1 MFSLYIHVPFCAMR
15 CVYCD
20 FFSNTDTRYKEPYLR
35 AIEKE
40 MELRGEYID
49 DDTLETIYL
58 GGGTP
63 SRLSGNDLERIFN
76 AISRRF
82 SITEGAEITLEANP
96 DDIRPDYLSALRD
109 LPINRISMGIQSF
122 RPEDL
127 RLLNRR
133 HDREQAIR
141 AVELCQAHGF
151 TNLSIDLIYGLPGQT
166 PEAWEENLRQAI
178 RLGTPHLSAYH
189 LTYEEGTALY
199 KRLQAGQVEP
209 VDEEVSVTLFHILTE
224 RMAEAGFQ
232 HYEIS
237 NFARPGF
244 HARHNSAYWIG
255 KPYLG
260 LGPSAHSYNRTSRE
274 WNVASLPLYL
284 RGVESGQPA
293 TERETLDLST
303 RYNDFIITG
312 LRTMWGIS
320 LDKLR
325 TEFGEALLAYCQKQ
339 ARPYIQRGL
348 LRQENDRLALS
359 QAGILLSDGIMSELM
374 YIK

>member
-1 MFSLYIHVPFCAMR
+1 MFSLYIHVPFCATR

-63 SRLSGNDLERIFN
+63 SQLSGNDLERIFN

-82 SITEGAEITLEANP
+82 SIAEGAEITLEANP

-122 RPEDL
+122 QPEDL

-199 KRLQAGQVEP
+199 KRLQAGQVKP

-244 HARHNSAYWIG
+244 HARHNSAYWTG

-284 RGVESGQPA
+284 RGIESGQPA

>member
-1 MFSLYIHVPFCAMR
+1 MFSLYIHVPFCATR

-122 RPEDL
+122 QPEDL

-244 HARHNSAYWIG
+244 HARHNSAYWTG

-274 WNVASLPLYL
+274 WNAASLPLYL
-284 RGVESGQPA
+284 RGIESGQPA

-325 TEFGEALLAYCQKQ
+325 AEFGEALLAYCQKQ
-339 ARPYIQRGL
+339 ALPYIQRGL

-359 QAGILLSDGIMSELM
+359 RAGILLSDGIMSELM

>member
-1 MFSLYIHVPFCAMR
+1 MFNLYIHVPFCATR

-166 PEAWEENLRQAI
+166 PEAWEETLRQAI

-284 RGVESGQPA
+284 RGIESGQPA

>member
-1 MFSLYIHVPFCAMR
+1 MFSLYIHVPFCATR

-96 DDIRPDYLSALRD
+96 DDIRPDYLSALRN

-284 RGVESGQPA
+284 RGIESGQPA

-325 TEFGEALLAYCQKQ
+325 AEFGEALLAYCQKQ

>member
-1 MFSLYIHVPFCAMR
+1 MFSLYIHVPFCATR

-244 HARHNSAYWIG
+244 HAQHNSAYWTG

-284 RGVESGQPA
+284 RGIESGQPA

>member
-1 MFSLYIHVPFCAMR
+1 MFSLYIHVPFCATR

-284 RGVESGQPA
+284 RGIESGQPA

-325 TEFGEALLAYCQKQ
+325 AEFGEALLAYCQKQ

>member
-1 MFSLYIHVPFCAMR
+1 MFSLYIHVPFCATR

-255 KPYLG
+255 KLYLG

-284 RGVESGQPA
+284 RGIESGQPA

>member
-1 MFSLYIHVPFCAMR
+1 MFNLYIHVPFCATR

-284 RGVESGQPA
+284 RGIESGQPA

>member
-1 MFSLYIHVPFCAMR
+1 MFSLYIHVPFCATR

-82 SITEGAEITLEANP
+82 SIAEGAEITLEVNP

-284 RGVESGQPA
+284 RGIESGRPA

-325 TEFGEALLAYCQKQ
+325 AEFGEALLAYCQKQ
-339 ARPYIQRGL
+339 ALPYIQRGL

>member
-1 MFSLYIHVPFCAMR
+1 MFSLYIHVPFCATR

-82 SITEGAEITLEANP
+82 SIAEGAEITLETNP

-284 RGVESGQPA
+284 RGIESGQPA

-359 QAGILLSDGIMSELM
+359 RAGILLSDGIMSELM

>member
-1 MFSLYIHVPFCAMR
+1 MFSLYIHVPFCATR

-82 SITEGAEITLEANP
+82 SIAEGAEITLEANP

-244 HARHNSAYWIG
+244 HARHNSAYWTG

-284 RGVESGQPA
+284 RGIESGQPA

-325 TEFGEALLAYCQKQ
+325 AEFGEALLAYCQKQ
-339 ARPYIQRGL
+339 ALPYIQRGL

>member
-1 MFSLYIHVPFCAMR
+1 MFSLYIHVPFCATR

-82 SITEGAEITLEANP
+82 SIAEGAEITLEANP

-244 HARHNSAYWIG
+244 HAQHNSAYWTG

-284 RGVESGQPA
+284 RGIESGQPA

-325 TEFGEALLAYCQKQ
+325 AEFGEALLAYCQKQ
-339 ARPYIQRGL
+339 ALPYIQRGL

>member
-1 MFSLYIHVPFCAMR
+1 MFSLYIHVPFCATR

-122 RPEDL
+122 QPEDL

-244 HARHNSAYWIG
+244 HARHNSAYWTG

-284 RGVESGQPA
+284 RGIESGQPA

>member
-1 MFSLYIHVPFCAMR
+1 MFSLYIHVPFCATR

-122 RPEDL
+122 QPEDL

-284 RGVESGQPA
+284 RGIESGQPA

>member
-1 MFSLYIHVPFCAMR
+1 MFSLYIHVPFCATR

-96 DDIRPDYLSALRD
+96 DDIRPDYLSALRN

>member
-1 MFSLYIHVPFCAMR
+1 
-15 CVYCD
+15 
-20 FFSNTDTRYKEPYLR
+20 
-35 AIEKE
+35 
-40 MELRGEYID
+40 
-49 DDTLETIYL
+49 
-58 GGGTP
+58 
-63 SRLSGNDLERIFN
+63 
-76 AISRRF
+76 
-82 SITEGAEITLEANP
+82 
-96 DDIRPDYLSALRD
+96 
-109 LPINRISMGIQSF
+109 MGIQSF

-199 KRLQAGQVEP
+199 KRLQTGQVEP
-209 VDEEVSVTLFHILTE
+209 VDEEESVTLFHILTE

-284 RGVESGQPA
+284 RGIESGQPA

-339 ARPYIQRGL
+339 ALPYIQRGL

>member
-1 MFSLYIHVPFCAMR
+1 MFSLYIHVPFCATR

-284 RGVESGQPA
+284 RGIESGQPA

-359 QAGILLSDGIMSELM
+359 RAGILLSDGIMSELM

>member
-1 MFSLYIHVPFCAMR
+1 MFSLYIHVPFCATR

-244 HARHNSAYWIG
+244 HARHNSAYWTG

-284 RGVESGQPA
+284 RGIESGQPA

-325 TEFGEALLAYCQKQ
+325 AEFGEALLAYCQKQ

>member
-1 MFSLYIHVPFCAMR
+1 MFSLYIHVPFCATR

-199 KRLQAGQVEP
+199 KRLQTGQVEP

-284 RGVESGQPA
+284 RGIESGQPA

-359 QAGILLSDGIMSELM
+359 RAGILLSDGIMSELM

>member
-1 MFSLYIHVPFCAMR
+1 MFSLYIHVPFCATR

-20 FFSNTDTRYKEPYLR
+20 FFSNTDTRYKEPYLW

-82 SITEGAEITLEANP
+82 SIAEGAEITLEANP

-284 RGVESGQPA
+284 RGIESGQPA

-325 TEFGEALLAYCQKQ
+325 AEFGEALLAYCQKQ
-339 ARPYIQRGL
+339 ALPYIQRGL

-359 QAGILLSDGIMSELM
+359 RAGILLSDGIMSELM